1 MIIFIVNL
9 TAISLLVSDMRLE
22 SKGSRFESSF

>member
-22 SKGSRFESSF
+22 SKGSRFESSL

>member
-1 MIIFIVNL
+1 MIIFSVNL

-22 SKGSRFESSF
+22 SKGSWFESSF

>member
-1 MIIFIVNL
+1 MIIFLADL

-22 SKGSRFESSF
+22 SKGSRFESSL